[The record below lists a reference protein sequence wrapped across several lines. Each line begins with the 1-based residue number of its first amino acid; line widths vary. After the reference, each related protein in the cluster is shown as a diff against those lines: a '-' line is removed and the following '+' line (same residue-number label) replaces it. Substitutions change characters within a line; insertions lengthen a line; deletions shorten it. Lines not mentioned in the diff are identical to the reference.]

1 MGDSSLFRTEDNLES
16 THALSALR
24 LMYLSIYHNHVPG
37 WPEAR
42 FSDATGLV
50 LSDSEGGLRDSL
62 PPMPRFLNRLLAL
75 PIEEQNDL
83 FSHFQQRLDAVIQAA
98 KDAGTYSL
106 GVEAIVADSLAIAA
120 RHPGPAG
127 TEIVEILRRDA
138 LKPFAADDALSTVRR
153 FQDDGRDA
161 ELLVNGQSGRPAIAL
176 PAPSAVNEDGSLER
190 RIRIERPNDTAILT
204 ENELRASHWH
214 AAAESTW
221 RTLWE
226 AEIESLPSHRERT
239 FHLVTGM
246 LLRAWHLLPGE
257 NLRIRRLATD
267 AGERLI
273 GRVLQPED
281 AMRLRSRPTATPPS
295 SCPRRTSSRP

>member
-1 MGDSSLFRTEDNLES
+1 MGDASLFRTEDNLES

-24 LMYLSIYHNHVPG
+24 LMYLSIHHNHVPG

-75 PIEEQNDL
+75 PIDEQNDL

-98 KDAGTYSL
+98 KDAGTYSQ

-138 LKPFAADDALSTVRR
+138 LNPVAADDALSTVRR

-161 ELLVNGQSGRPAIAL
+161 ELLVNGQSGRPGIAL
-176 PAPSAVNEDGSLER
+176 PAPSAVNEDGPLS
-190 RIRIERPNDTAILT
+190 IT
-204 ENELRASHWH
+204 
-214 AAAESTW
+214 
-221 RTLWE
+221 
-226 AEIESLPSHRERT
+226 LPSCRK
-239 FHLVTGM
+239 
-246 LLRAWHLLPGE
+246 P
-257 NLRIRRLATD
+257 
-267 AGERLI
+267 
-273 GRVLQPED
+273 
-281 AMRLRSRPTATPPS
+281 RSRRQDLSALMPIL
-295 SCPRRTSSRP
+295 